1 MRAPCFLLLS
11 SLVATG
17 LAWPGR
23 SAAAESV
30 TIYRCTDASGKV
42 ALRDSPCPEGQ
53 RQTEREMVRPV
64 DPPETRRLEPVR
76 VDAPE
81 RDPGDAPEPPRY
93 IVLQPPRPLYEC
105 TTPDGETYTSDS
117 PEGNPRWM
125 PLWALD
131 YPVLVDR
138 PVHAPPRSQLRVRDG
153 NFDLRIDSGGLRH
166 RVVPTIAAYGAGTW
180 VRDACHAL
188 PQAEVCD
195 RLVEQRDELRR
206 RAFNAQPSDR
216 VRIEREER
224 GINARLASDC
234 RGY

>member
-1 MRAPCFLLLS
+1 MRAPLSLLLS
-11 SLVATG
+11 SLVATS
-17 LAWPGR
+17 LALPGT
-23 SAAAESV
+23 AAAADSV

-42 ALRDSPCPEGQ
+42 ALRDSPCPDGQ
-53 RQTEREMVRPV
+53 RQTERQMVRPV
-64 DPPETRRLEPVR
+64 DPPQPRHLDTIR

-81 RDPGDAPEPPRY
+81 REPEPPRY
-93 IVLQPPRPLYEC
+93 VVLQPPRPLYEC
-105 TTPDGETYTSDS
+105 TTPDGKTYTSDT

-138 PVHAPPRSQLRVRDG
+138 PIYTPPRSQLRVRDG

-166 RVVPTIAAYGAGTW
+166 GVVPTIAAYGAGTW

-188 PQAEVCD
+188 PQREVCD
-195 RLVEQRDELRR
+195 RLLDQRNELRR

-216 VRIEREER
+216 ARIEREER

-234 RGY
+234 GGY

>member
-1 MRAPCFLLLS
+1 MRALLSLLLT
-11 SLVATG
+11 SLAATG
-17 LAWPGR
+17 VAWPG
-23 SAAAESV
+23 AAAAADTV

-42 ALRDSPCPEGQ
+42 ALRDSPCPDGQ

-64 DPPETRRLEPVR
+64 DPPKTRRLDTVR
-76 VDAPE
+76 VDAPQRE
-81 RDPGDAPEPPRY
+81 PGYEPATPRY
-93 IVLQPPRPLYEC
+93 VMLQPPRPLYEC
-105 TTPDGETYTSDS
+105 TTPDGKTYTSDT

-138 PVHAPPRSQLRVRDG
+138 PVHAPVRSQVRVRDG
-153 NFDLRIDSGGLRH
+153 KLDVRIDSGGLRH
-166 RVVPTIAAYGAGTW
+166 RAVPTIAAYGAGTW

-188 PQAEVCD
+188 PQQEVCD
-195 RLVEQRDELRR
+195 RLVDQRNELRR

-216 VRIEREER
+216 ARIEREER
-224 GINARLASDC
+224 GINARLVSDC